1 MYSEPLYRPP
11 SEAHS
16 AILQATVGCSHN
28 RCAFCDMYKIKKFT
42 ILNEETLTKHALEVA
57 KCFPKAQKVFVA
69 DGNALVMPFDN
80 WIKLL
85 KNIKKLFPFCQR
97 VSTYATPTD
106 ILRKSEDELFTLRK
120 NGLTLLYMGI
130 ESGSDAI
137 LDYIDKGVSSK
148 ELVLA
153 GKKAIAAGIN
163 LSVTVIAGLGGEDYS
178 DHAIATAKV
187 ISEIQPHFVGVLS
200 LMPEPNTKIYDD
212 VQKGNFK
219 LPSTIHVLK
228 EIQLLLANV
237 NLQNTIFRSNHASNY
252 LSLAG
257 TLNRDRKALMKIID
271 HAIANP
277 EILRP
282 EYNRG
287 L

>member
-11 SEAHS
+11 SEANS

-28 RCAFCDMYKIKKFT
+28 RCAFCNMYRTKKFT
-42 ILNEETLTKHALEVA
+42 MLNEENLSKHTLEVA
-57 KCFPKAQKVFVA
+57 KYFPKAQKVFVA

-85 KNIKKLFPFCQR
+85 KNIKKLFPFCRR

-106 ILRKSEDELFTLRK
+106 ILRKSEDELLNLHE
-120 NGLTLLYMGI
+120 NGLDMLYMGI

-137 LDYIDKGVSSK
+137 LDYINKGVSSK

-153 GKKAIAAGIN
+153 GKKAIAAGFD
-163 LSVTVIAGLGGEDYS
+163 LSVTVIAGLGGEDYY
-178 DHAIATAKV
+178 DHAVATAKV

-200 LMPEPNTKIYDD
+200 LMPEPHTKIYDD
-212 VQKGNFK
+212 LQKGNFK
-219 LPSTIHVLK
+219 LPSTIQVLR
-228 EIQLLLANV
+228 EIKLFLANAD
-237 NLQNTIFRSNHASNY
+237 LQNTIFRSNHASNY

-257 TLNRDRKALMKIID
+257 NLNRDREALTQIID